1 MSLREG
7 SRCSAGEYE
16 PVTNEPALKLLYT
29 LRHEIKSVLT
39 SALRKSFVNKVGNEC
54 ILSGQKKFGATI
66 KGKY

>member
-1 MSLREG
+1 MSLKGG

-16 PVTNEPALKLLYT
+16 PVSNESALKLLYT

-39 SALRKSFVNKVGNEC
+39 SVLRKIFVNKVGNEC
-54 ILSGQKKFGATI
+54 ILSGQIEFGTII